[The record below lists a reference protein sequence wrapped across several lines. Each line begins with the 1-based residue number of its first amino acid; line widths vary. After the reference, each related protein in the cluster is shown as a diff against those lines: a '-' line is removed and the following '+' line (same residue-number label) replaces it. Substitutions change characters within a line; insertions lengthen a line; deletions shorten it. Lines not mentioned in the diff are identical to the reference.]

1 MTTQMIKEVILED
14 MKAAMRNHEKERLG
28 TIRLILAAIKQRE
41 VDERIALNDAQVV
54 TVLDKMLKQRR
65 ESIVQYEAGNRPDL
79 AQKEMEEIKVIQ
91 KYLPTPLSDQE
102 INILILAAI
111 KEANATS
118 VRDMGKVMSII
129 KPKIL
134 GRADIAS
141 VSSKIKALLPE
152 G

>member
-1 MTTQMIKEVILED
+1 MTTQMIKEAILED
-14 MKAAMRNHEKERLG
+14 MKTAMRNQEKERLG

-41 VDERIALNDAQVV
+41 VDERIALNDAQVM

-65 ESIVQYEAGNRPDL
+65 ESIVQYEAGNRPEL

-91 KYLPTPLSDQE
+91 KYLPSQLSDQE
-102 INILILAAI
+102 INVLILSAI
-111 KEANATS
+111 KEANAAS

-129 KPKIL
+129 KPKIQ

-152 G
+152 